1 MMARRAD
8 QHGFAL
14 AAILWLLAGLTILVA
29 SVSTSLLAVSR
40 TNRDAEDR
48 LKLLLAEQR
57 ALADITYLTGTYKTL
72 GAGVQ
77 VGSKILQIDSSTQY
91 TLGEGGSVLL
101 QDTLGLVAL
110 NSPGGDDVRRL
121 AAVCGARSD
130 HADALADALLDYT
143 DADSLKRLSG
153 AETFEYSAA
162 GMQPPRNQPLA
173 ETKELWQVF
182 GWKALQTDWQA
193 NGCDAYVS
201 LAGNAQLNLW
211 TAPSGVLQALGMT
224 VAEAAAAIAD
234 RDLGRDKSLLSPYL
248 MQYRNLNETGSLG
261 GSRFGVRNR
270 GQVRVT
276 VMLDSVPFQRQV
288 VLDRAG
294 YNSLVPYTRSQY
306 AWLPTP
312 QLSKDGV
319 VAKSAFRF
327 TDNLPDFFLPQV
339 GSSLNSNAQVPLLP
353 IGQP

>member
-1 MMARRAD
+1 MVQRNC
-8 QHGFAL
+8 QQGFAL

-57 ALADITYLTGTYKTL
+57 AMADVTYLTGTYKTL

-77 VGSKILQIDSSTQY
+77 VGAKILQLDSSTQY

-121 AAVCGARSD
+121 AAVCGARANQ
-130 HADALADALLDYT
+130 ADALADTLLDYT
-143 DADSLKRLSG
+143 DADSLKRLNG
-153 AETFEYSAA
+153 AESFEYSAA
-162 GMQPPRNQPLA
+162 GMPPPRNQPLA
-173 ETKELWQVF
+173 DAKELWQVF
-182 GWKALQTDWQA
+182 GWKALQPDWQA
-193 NGCDAYVS
+193 NGCDGYVS

-211 TAPSGVLQALGMT
+211 TAPGGVLQALGMT
-224 VAEAAAAIAD
+224 PQEAAAAIAD
-234 RDLGRDKSLLSPYL
+234 RDLGREVALLSPYL
-248 MQYRNLNETGSLG
+248 MQFRNLNETGSLG

-270 GQVRVT
+270 GQVRIT
-276 VMLDSVPFQRQV
+276 VILDSVPVARQL
-288 VLDRAG
+288 VLDRASF
-294 YNSLVPYTRSQY
+294 NSLVPFTRSQY
-306 AWLPTP
+306 AWLPKP
-312 QLSKDGV
+312 APVKDAAN
-319 VAKSAFRF
+319 AKPAFRF
-327 TDNLPDFFLPQV
+327 TDNLADFLLPQT
-339 GSSLNSNAQVPLLP
+339 GSTQNTNAQVPLLP

>member
-1 MMARRAD
+1 MVQRNR
-8 QHGFAL
+8 QTGFAL

-57 ALADITYLTGTYKTL
+57 ALADITYLAGTYKTL

-77 VGSKILQIDSSTQY
+77 VGAKILQIDSSTQY

-110 NSPGGDDVRRL
+110 NSPGGDDVRKL
-121 AAVCGARSD
+121 AAVCGARAVQS
-130 HADALADALLDYT
+130 DALADALLDYT
-143 DADSLKRLSG
+143 DADSLKRLNG

-162 GMQPPRNQPLA
+162 GMPPPRNQPLA
-173 ETKELWQVF
+173 DTKELWQVF
-182 GWKALQTDWQA
+182 GWKALQADWQA
-193 NGCDAYVS
+193 EGCDAYVS
-201 LAGNAQLNLW
+201 LASNGQLNLW
-211 TAPSGVLQALGMT
+211 TAPGGVLQALGMT
-224 VAEAAAAIAD
+224 ADEAAAAIAD

-276 VMLDSVPFQRQV
+276 VMLDSVPVMRQV
-288 VLDRAG
+288 VLDRASF
-294 YNSLVPYTRSQY
+294 NSLVPYTRSQY
-306 AWLPTP
+306 AWLPKP
-312 QLSKDGV
+312 PPGKDSV
-319 VAKSAFRF
+319 DAKPAFRF
-327 TDNLPDFFLPQV
+327 TDNLADFLLPQA
-339 GSSLNSNAQVPLLP
+339 GSIQNSNAQVPLLP